1 MIPEVRSAAT
11 LGVSVVLHNS
21 CPTRLA
27 ATLRHLRASVG
38 LAIDSGVL
46 RAARVTI
53 VDNDST
59 AAYRRA
65 LAGLCATCLDAPDGA
80 ATAGGQAPL
89 AQRTCGAL
97 RWQLLLEATNHGFG
111 AAHNLAQRDATE
123 DYLLILNPD
132 VELAPGALREGLARL
147 QDSLSTVAANP
158 RCARA
163 DGTPE
168 YLCKRYPS
176 VLDLFLRGFGGER
189 LQARFHDRLARYE
202 YRDRAASDI
211 PWSAELL
218 SGACLLCRRQAF
230 ETCGGFASAFFLYF
244 EDFDLSR
251 RLAAEGE
258 LQCLPAMNAVHHGG
272 DAARKGWRHR
282 RWFITS
288 ALRFFARHGWRLR

>member
-1 MIPEVRSAAT
+1 MIPEARSAAT

-27 ATLRHLRASVG
+27 ATLRHLRISLG
-38 LAIDSGVL
+38 RAIGSGVL
-46 RAARVTI
+46 HAARVTI

-59 AAYRRA
+59 PAYRRE
-65 LAGLCATCLDAPDGA
+65 LAALCAACLDAPGGA
-80 ATAGGQAPL
+80 ATAGEPTPA
-89 AQRTCGAL
+89 AQRVCGAL
-97 RWQLLLEATNHGFG
+97 RWHLVLEADNRGFG
-111 AAHNLAQRDATE
+111 AAHNLAQRDAQE

-132 VELAPGALREGLARL
+132 VELAPDALREGLAWLR
-147 QDSLSTVAANP
+147 SAPATVAVNP

-176 VLDLFLRGFGGER
+176 VLDLFLRGFAGER
-189 LQARFHDRLARYE
+189 LQARFRDRLARYE

-230 ETCGGFASAFFLYF
+230 ETCAGFASAFFLYF

-251 RLAAEGE
+251 RLAAVGD
-258 LQCLPAMNAVHHGG
+258 LQCLPAMVAVHHGG